1 MSFSL
6 GVVLTI
12 TGTENLKLLKDEFK
26 LVLSIFD
33 SFSRWLPGK
42 IGNDDFLFEPII
54 GI

>member
-33 SFSRWLPGK
+33 RSVMLPGK